1 MKKGLLIGCAVIFFL
16 NGQGQIFHEMPS
28 YRYSI
33 TGAYSL
39 RYTDAFSCTDN
50 PASLG
55 GVSQLHLGVLA
66 ENKWM
71 LEGLN
76 NCAFA
81 VSFPIGAGGTGI
93 VLRQNGDEAFKEQGL
108 ELNYGKNLGR
118 LDIGI
123 VFDYLRDQAAG
134 YETVHFISSGVGL
147 RYRINEKLITGWEL
161 GLPVSGKIGKTNPES
176 APQYFRMGF
185 GCHIEDDLFLSLQ
198 IEKQSGQPADFFGNI
213 EYRCEDHFIFSAG
226 ISSGSDSF
234 IFKTGWKKNGLSI
247 QLCLMYEPIL
257 GISPGLL
264 LLWETKN
271 KAE

>member
-1 MKKGLLIGCAVIFFL
+1 MKKELLIGCIVLFFL
-16 NGQGQIFHEMPS
+16 NGQGQTFHELPS
-28 YRYSI
+28 YRYST

-39 RYTDAFSCTDN
+39 RYTDAFSCTAN

-55 GVSQLHLGVLA
+55 GISHILFGVLA

-76 NCAFA
+76 NYAFA
-81 VSFPIGAGGTGI
+81 VSFPLGARGTGI
-93 VLRQNGDEAFKEQGL
+93 VLRQNGDEAFKERGL

-134 YETVHFISSGVGL
+134 YEPVHFISSGIGL
-147 RYRINEKLITGWEL
+147 RYRLNEKLATGWEL
-161 GLPVSGKIGKTNPES
+161 GFPVSGKIGKTNPEGS
-176 APQYFRMGF
+176 PQYFRMGF
-185 GCHIEDDLFLSLQ
+185 GYHLEDDLFLLLQ
-198 IEKQSGQPADFFGNI
+198 IEKQSGQPADFFGYI
-213 EYRCEDHFIFSAG
+213 EYRYGDHFIFSAG
-226 ISSGSDSF
+226 ISSVSGSF
-234 IFKTGWKKNGLSI
+234 IFKTGWKKNRLNI
-247 QLCLMYEPIL
+247 QLCLMYEPVL

-271 KAE
+271 KVE